1 MGLRPVETFFGPEPV
16 RSQKSSGKARFSML
30 TEQIL
35 QEARKLCKVS
45 EGLGQLAKQD
55 AQLAEALT
63 ILSGAVRQSATLLE
77 VLATFRPGPKQLQ
90 DGRSN

>member
-1 MGLRPVETFFGPEPV
+1 V
-16 RSQKSSGKARFSML
+16 R
-30 TEQIL
+30 
-35 QEARKLCKVS
+35 